1 MDFGKAAELMK
12 FNAILP
18 EALSESISVEFSK
31 EDLLKLQEVPIKE
44 LDLLADDPYQK
55 IIGKFAQ
62 VSKIKIRDSYILF
75 PMPDKMRLG
84 NKIVPLN
91 VFQIIQYFGFAP
103 NQLRKLFFINNSIKR
118 EGSLLAAEMWKKWF
132 FNEKSV
138 SDHPIYRSQRP
149 GWLLI
154 RKSLIPDSA
163 GKNLKDGNWKL
174 KYNDRVPMLL
184 EVLVG
189 MIGFYFLIKDSK
201 KKDSE
206 IGVPFYMERDWFAR
220 ILSGSMAWT
229 SDQCSLKENSPAE
242 NLTVGFNT
250 PDSGI
255 DIEKLDSCK
264 SSEVVGILPVRRLDN

>member
-1 MDFGKAAELMK
+1 MDLKRAAELMGM
-12 FNAILP
+12 NMILP
-18 EALSESISVEFSK
+18 EALSESISAEFSK

-44 LDLLADDPYQK
+44 SDLLNNDPYLK
-55 IIGKFAQ
+55 IDKFGKP
-62 VSKIKIRDSYILF
+62 SSILKLKDTYILF
-75 PMPDKMRLG
+75 PMPDKIKAG
-84 NKIVPLN
+84 NKILPLN
-91 VFQIIQYFGFAP
+91 VFQFIQHFGFAP

-118 EGSLLAAEMWKKWF
+118 EGSLLEAEMWKKWF

-138 SDHPIYRSQRP
+138 SDHPIYRSQGP

-154 RKSLIPDSA
+154 RKSLIPDSG
-163 GKNLKDGNWKL
+163 GKNLKDGSWALACDDK
-174 KYNDRVPMLL
+174 VPMLL

-220 ILSGSMAWT
+220 ILSGSMTWT
-229 SDQCSLKENSPAE
+229 SDQCFLKENSPEE
-242 NLTVGFNT
+242 NLTIGLNT

-264 SSEVVGILPVRRLDN
+264 SSAVLGILPVRRLE